1 MKEST
6 KKSLGIASLAVFII
20 GFLLFLTAVHTTGE
34 SIERLNLIVLWS
46 TILIVGIFLGVIGLV
61 ALFVLYFPDLRKNIH
76 HKTS

>member
-1 MKEST
+1 MKEPT
-6 KKSLGIASLAVFII
+6 KKILGIASLAVFII

-61 ALFVLYFPDLRKNIH
+61 ALVVLYFPDLKNNIH
-76 HKTS
+76 HKAS